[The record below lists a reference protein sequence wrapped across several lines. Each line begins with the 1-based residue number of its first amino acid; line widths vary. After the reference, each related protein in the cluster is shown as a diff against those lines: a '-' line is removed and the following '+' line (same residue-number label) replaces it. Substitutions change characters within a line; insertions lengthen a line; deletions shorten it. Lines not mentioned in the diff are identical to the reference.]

1 MKRYYVASGILLAL
15 ILAGCG
21 ENWSA
26 GGASLGGT
34 GGGAK
39 PGNGTGTGVDE
50 GNGSGG
56 PTDQRPINQEET
68 IKYTTYNLP
77 VVDQCGVVQRKMYFL
92 DNQGQPVSRSIQ
104 QEYGD
109 GVQVKVELTNTA
121 SYPVFE
127 RQHNCRAAFDVLD
140 IYSDTDPAAIIK
152 PRRSI
157 SCDDDVTWRV
167 LQPQQTQTYTF
178 YAGDN
183 YLSEDMTPGKIQHFK
198 VAYTPEFVQQPQ
210 AGLPLATADSMRC
223 PALEVFFNT
232 VNKTAAGDTTANPSE
247 DAEDKS
253 TGIVP

>member
-1 MKRYYVASGILLAL
+1 MKRYYVASGVLLAL
-15 ILAGCG
+15 MLAGCG

-39 PGNGTGTGVDE
+39 PGTGGTGVDE
-50 GNGSGG
+50 GNGPGG
-56 PTDQRPINQEET
+56 PTDQRPIHEEDT

-92 DNQGQPVSRSIQ
+92 DSQGQPVSRSIQ

-140 IYSDTDPAAIIK
+140 IYSDTEPAAIIK
-152 PRRSI
+152 PRRTI
-157 SCDDDVTWRV
+157 GCDGDVTWRV

-178 YAGDN
+178 AAGDN

-198 VAYTPEFVQQPQ
+198 VAYAPEFVQQPQ
-210 AGLPLATADSMRC
+210 AGLPSATADSMRC
-223 PALEVFFNT
+223 AALEVSFNT
-232 VNKTAAGDTTANPSE
+232 VNKTAAGNTTADSS
-247 DAEDKS
+247 DDTEDKPV
-253 TGIVP
+253 GVVP